1 MSAPLLSSDGLPPI
15 PRLRGRMAI
24 GVFAIVFGFL
34 GLVLWLA
41 MANLSGAVVAA
52 GQVVVEGDVRKV
64 QHQAGGIVGDIRV
77 RNGQRVVA
85 GEILARLDETIPRT
99 NLAQIVSQF
108 TQLTGRRARLEAERD
123 DRDTLALP
131 PDFLAG
137 GAEAGEVARG
147 EQRLLKESRGVRQQQ
162 VEQLRERSGQF
173 EREIEGLTAQVD
185 AKKREAAL
193 IAVELGGVQ
202 ELYSKNLV
210 PITRLSQLQREAA
223 RLDGESGALIAN
235 IAKSRGQI
243 AEINLQLLSI
253 DQKVRADAV
262 KELRDVEAGLSQLVE
277 KRIAALDVLN
287 RIDIR
292 APLSG
297 YIHEMAIHTVGGVIA
312 PGETIMQ
319 IVPDS
324 EKLAIEIRVS
334 PTDIDQIHLGQK
346 TTLRLSAFNQ
356 RTTPEVTGSLTR
368 IAADATREPQTGL
381 TYFVARASVDEKEL
395 PKLKGLVLSPGMPV
409 EAFVETGERTA
420 MSYFAKPLTDAFHRS
435 FREE

>member
-1 MSAPLLSSDGLPPI
+1 MSEPALDGLPPT
-15 PRLRGRMAI
+15 PRLRGRILTGALAT
-24 GVFAIVFGFL
+24 VLGFF
-34 GLVLWLA
+34 GLVLWL
-41 MANLSGAVVAA
+41 MTANLSGAVVAS
-52 GQVVVEGDVRKV
+52 GQVVVEGDIRKV
-64 QHQAGGIVGDIRV
+64 QHQAGGIVGEIRV
-77 RNGQRVVA
+77 ANGQRVKA
-85 GEILARLDETIPRT
+85 GELLARLDETIPRT
-99 NLAQIVSQF
+99 NLAQIVSQH

-123 DRDTLALP
+123 DRETLALP
-131 PDFLAG
+131 AGFLRG
-137 GAEAGEVARG
+137 GGEAVEVAEG
-147 EQRLLKESRGVRQQQ
+147 EQRLLKESRGVRRQQ
-162 VEQLRERSGQF
+162 VEQLRERVGQF
-173 EREIEGLTAQVD
+173 EREIEGLSAQVE

-193 IAVELGGVQ
+193 IAVELKGVQ
-202 ELYSKNLV
+202 DLYARNLV

-223 RLDGESGALIAN
+223 RLDGENGALTAN
-235 IAKSRGQI
+235 IAKARGQI

-262 KELRDVEAGLSQLVE
+262 KELREVEAGLSQLVE

-287 RIDIR
+287 RVEIR

-297 YIHEMAIHTVGGVIA
+297 YVHEMTIHTIGGVIA
-312 PGETIMQ
+312 PGEAIMQ

-324 EKLAIEIRVS
+324 EKLAVEIRVS
-334 PTDIDQIHLGQK
+334 PTDIDQIRLGQK

-356 RTTPEVTGSLTR
+356 RTTPEVIGSLTR

-395 PKLKGLVLSPGMPV
+395 PKLRGVVLSPGMPV

>member
-1 MSAPLLSSDGLPPI
+1 MSMPVLSTDGLPPI
-15 PRLRGRMAI
+15 PRLRGRMLT
-24 GVFAIVFGFL
+24 GVFAIVFGFF

-41 MANLSGAVVAA
+41 TANLSGAVVAS
-52 GQVVVEGDVRKV
+52 GQVVVEGDVRKI

-99 NLAQIVSQF
+99 NLAQIVSQL

-131 PDFLAG
+131 ADFLAG
-137 GAEAGEVARG
+137 GMEAVEVAHG
-147 EQRLLKESRGVRQQQ
+147 EQRLLKESRGLRQQQ

-185 AKKREAAL
+185 AKKRESAL
-193 IAVELGGVQ
+193 IAVELKGVQ
-202 ELYSKNLV
+202 ELYAKNLV
-210 PITRLSQLQREAA
+210 PLARLSQLQREAA
-223 RLDGESGALIAN
+223 RLDGESGALTAN
-235 IAKSRGQI
+235 IAKARGQI

-262 KELRDVEAGLSQLVE
+262 KELRDVEASLSQLVE
-277 KRIAALDVLN
+277 KRIASVDVLN

-297 YIHEMAIHTVGGVIA
+297 YVHEMMVHTIGGVIA

-324 EKLAIEIRVS
+324 EKLAIEIRVN
-334 PTDIDQIHLGQK
+334 PTDIDQIRLGQK

-368 IAADATREPQTGL
+368 IAADATREPQTGQ
-381 TYFVARASVDEKEL
+381 TYFVARASVDEKEM

-420 MSYFAKPLTDAFHRS
+420 MSYFAKPLTDAFQRS